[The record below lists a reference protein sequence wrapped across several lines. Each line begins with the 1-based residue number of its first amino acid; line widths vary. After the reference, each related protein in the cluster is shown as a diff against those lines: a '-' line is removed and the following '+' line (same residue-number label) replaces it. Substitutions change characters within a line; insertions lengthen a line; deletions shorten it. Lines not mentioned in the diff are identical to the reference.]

1 MCEES
6 GMSKV
11 LVVYGTKTGCTKGI
25 AEKIGETLSAS
36 GASVD
41 ITPAGEKPNPATY
54 DAVIV
59 GSGVRASNWH
69 GAVKSWVASNAD
81 TLKSKPV
88 AFFTACLTMASDP
101 DKADVVRAYTD
112 PLVAETGV
120 TPIDIGLFAGK
131 HELKLLSLPERL
143 IMKAMKAP
151 EGDFRDF
158 EAVRAWTQALA
169 PKLGIS

>member
-1 MCEES
+1 MN
-6 GMSKV
+6 KV

-25 AEKIGETLSAS
+25 AEKVGEVLSAA
-36 GASVD
+36 GVSVD
-41 ITPAGEKPNPATY
+41 VVAAGEKPDPATY
-54 DAVIV
+54 DAIVV

-81 TLKSKPV
+81 ALKMKPV
-88 AFFTACLTMASDP
+88 AFFTACLTMASES

-112 PLVAETGV
+112 PLIAETGV
-120 TPIDIGLFAGK
+120 TPIDIGLFAGMNQPK
-131 HELKLLSLPERL
+131 TFSLPERL

-158 EAVRAWTQALA
+158 EAVGVWAEALA
-169 PKLGIS
+169 QKLGIS